1 MTFLAELIMI
11 CRHDPNAENAIV
23 MMSPDEEYHRKNN
36 KKYELPYGIFVVS
49 SLKHYFITG
58 IPR

>member
-1 MTFLAELIMI
+1 MFSAELTLL
-11 CRHDPNAENAIV
+11 CRHDPNAESAIV

-36 KKYELPYGIFVVS
+36 KKYELLYSIFVVS
-49 SLKHYFITG
+49 SPNTIVIG